1 MGNNPFYSGG
11 SGPPKAGHR
20 NPFDNDNYDGFDQ
33 LRQNVLGFFVDQ
45 KIGGPQAAKAF
56 QQALAGVPV
65 TADKFLP
72 SVQFSSKSLA
82 GTNLASKLLLT
93 SSDGLT
99 SPGAE
104 SGAHALGNSGIT
116 LSSHEVMSS
125 GTIPGVSPES
135 LTAKISG
142 VGDISVG
149 GANLGDS
156 LRGLLDLSVNTHP
169 GNPAGAMKAFFE
181 LMEKLFTVVEQQ
193 MINSMPDADFYAQAI
208 QAADELEKLKLLA
221 S

>member
-11 SGPPKAGHR
+11 SGAPSAGHR
-20 NPFDNDNYDGFDQ
+20 KPFDKDNYDGFDQ

-45 KIGGPQAAKAF
+45 RVGGEQAVKAF

-72 SVQFSSKSLA
+72 SVQFSSKSIA

-104 SGAHALGNSGIT
+104 SGANAFGNSGIT

-125 GTIPGVSPES
+125 GTIPGASPES

-142 VGDISVG
+142 VGDISIG

-156 LRGLLDLSVNTHP
+156 LRGLFDLSVNTHP
-169 GNPAGAMKAFFE
+169 GNPAGAVKAFLE

-193 MINSMPDADFYAQAI
+193 MINSMP
-208 QAADELEKLKLLA
+208 ESTSSLKL
-221 S
+221 